1 MAATR
6 SAEILRPQSAL
17 DAQLTTQTDFAPHE
31 AEEAGWSML
40 LAELTRQ
47 AEHSRQ
53 LEAAR
58 ARAMVELNTLRERRT
73 AVKVLREENRVLER
87 CPAAA
92 DELRESVMRL
102 EAEVEAARAEREVWY
117 VVSCSDLVV
126 SNVFLVFRARKAVP
140 DAPSAT
146 PISITQSLS
155 TLRLKHAHLLEE
167 HGADRAVR
175 RQC

>member
-1 MAATR
+1 M
-6 SAEILRPQSAL
+6 
-17 DAQLTTQTDFAPHE
+17 TTQTDFAPHE

-53 LEAAR
+53 LKAAR

-87 CPAAA
+87 RPAAA
-92 DELRESVMRL
+92 DELRESVVRL
-102 EAEVEAARAEREVWY
+102 EAEMEAARAEREVWY

-126 SNVFLVFRARKAVP
+126 SNVFLFFRARKAVP

-146 PISITQSLS
+146 PSRS
-155 TLRLKHAHLLEE
+155 RRAYLLL
-167 HGADRAVR
+167 D
-175 RQC
+175 